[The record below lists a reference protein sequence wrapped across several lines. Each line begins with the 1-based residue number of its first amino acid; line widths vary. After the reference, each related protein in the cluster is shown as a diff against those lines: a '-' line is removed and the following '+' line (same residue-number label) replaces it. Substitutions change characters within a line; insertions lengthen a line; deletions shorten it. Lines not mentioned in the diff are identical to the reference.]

1 MVELEVMNGVFYH
14 VNLLSPVQGVLHNN
28 LAPWSVKGAS
38 FSEYFMIFPWRG
50 AYKLLIRSSPMT
62 IKS

>member
-1 MVELEVMNGVFYH
+1 MVELEVLNDVFYN

-28 LAPWSVKGAS
+28 LDPWPVKGAS

-50 AYKLLIRSSPMT
+50 AL
-62 IKS
+62 